1 MKATNDFVLVI
12 RDETPAEKN
21 GLIMPSSG
29 RVKPHTGTITT
40 AGALT
45 KDQNIKAGKGKKVLF
60 HPTVGFELEY
70 EGQIYLVLTANQ
82 IIAMP

>member
-12 RDETPAEKN
+12 RDETLSEKN
-21 GLIMPSSG
+21 GLIMPTSG
-29 RVKPHTGTITT
+29 RVKPHVGTIAT
-40 AGALT
+40 AGTLT

-60 HPTVGFELEY
+60 HSTVGFELEY
-70 EGQIYLVLTANQ
+70 EGIVYLVLTANQ